1 MTHAIKIPHPV
12 AVQKLL
18 LHGADPNQESKK
30 GVTPISAASY
40 KGHIA
45 IMQMLLDKG
54 ADVNKHNLSGS
65 SALIQASHFGHAEA
79 VTLLLDHNAMADF
92 ANTKGTT
99 ALMRASQEGHEE
111 ISKLLLAARVDVNR
125 KNLEGM
131 NALMLASQRGHANM
145 VVLLVKAGASMDEQT
160 SQGSTALMLACKRG
174 HEKCV
179 SELVGMGAEIHMLDG
194 RDRSARDTAL
204 KRQHVNLVYWL
215 STQVQIRI
223 IQECR
228 RTVRTAVL
236 LDMRAAFIAGR
247 LRFTGHEQP
256 ALLLYEEAK
265 RMVREQ
271 RAAAAPVTVFASSR
285 RPPLFMGQGS
295 QPSAPPLIHP
305 VQAAAARGLS
315 WPIGSVGGGGGGA
328 LVTGSLAAAA
338 AGEKMS
344 VAALSPGTLAAF
356 ETILALVS
364 QHHSPHPP
372 STAMEVGQGQGLS
385 VASCEPGDL
394 PAGVLAPRPGQA
406 DWLWSYLL
414 FRVMG
419 MPEGIF
425 ELIIDFLPSPRIWQ
439 WSLYRLRKRCTI
451 APHVAVTDVST
462 IIDEI
467 FTDAN
472 VFSGTDQKFHL
483 VKISQS
489 PAVRAPSLLLPSS
502 PLYSLLL
509 SFPLLS
515 LVSCLL
521 SFVKRAIP

>member
-223 IQECR
+223 VQESR

-295 QPSAPPLIHP
+295 QPFAPPLIHP
-305 VQAAAARGLS
+305 AQAAAARGLS

-338 AGEKMS
+338 AGAKMS
-344 VAALSPGTLAAF
+344 VATLSPGTLAAF
-356 ETILALVS
+356 ETILVLAS
-364 QHHSPHPP
+364 QQQQQQQPPHSP
-372 STAMEVGQGQGLS
+372 SAAMEVGQGLS
-385 VASCEPGDL
+385 VACGEPGDL

-472 VFSGTDQKFHL
+472 VFSGTDQKYHL

-489 PAVRAPSLLLPSS
+489 PAVRAPSLLLPF
-502 PLYSLLL
+502 SLFL
-509 SFPLLS
+509 
-515 LVSCLL
+515 SCLL
-521 SFVKRAIP
+521 YLVFFVFCQGAIP